1 MSWNDFYVYQY
12 LNEDGTPFYIGKGS
26 KNRINDSHSP
36 WIKIPTP
43 EYRKIIKNNLLE
55 HEAFDLELQ
64 LIKQYGRKLDGG
76 ILENVKISRWVTRS
90 GWTHTEETKQLI
102 SQKNTGKVRTEQ
114 QKQNYKG
121 TKTLEHAEKIRQAVH
136 DMWYDPVYKEQRLA
150 KIKEKPFAHK
160 GKPWSLARRE
170 AHMKKQNNGESL

>member
-1 MSWNDFYVYQY
+1 

-26 KNRINDSHSP
+26 KNRINESHSP
-36 WIKIPTP
+36 WVKIPTS

-64 LIKQYGRKLDGG
+64 LINQYGRKLDGG
-76 ILENVKISRWVTRS
+76 ILENVKISRWVAQS

-114 QKQNYKG
+114 QKQNYRKP
-121 TKTLEHAEKIRQAVH
+121 KSAEHSEKIKNANLGRKDDGRYQ
-136 DMWYDPVYKEQRLA
+136 
-150 KIKEKPFAHK
+150 KISQTMK
-160 GKPWSLARRE
+160 GRPWSEARRRAQLE
-170 AHMKKQNNGESL
+170 KAVKEI